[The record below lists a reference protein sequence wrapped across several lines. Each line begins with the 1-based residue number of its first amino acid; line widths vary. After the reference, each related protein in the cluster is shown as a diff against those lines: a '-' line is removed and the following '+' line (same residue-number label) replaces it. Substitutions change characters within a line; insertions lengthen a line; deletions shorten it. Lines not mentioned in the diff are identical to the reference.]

1 MSLAERVDPP
11 LTTIRQPVHSVGYV
25 AADTLIDLV
34 AHRGSQVR
42 RIILPTEL
50 IVRTSTDS
58 KI

>member
-11 LTTIRQPVHSVGYV
+11 LTTIRQPVHRVGYV
-25 AADTLIDLV
+25 AAETLIDLV
-34 AHRGSQVR
+34 AQRGSQVR

-50 IVRTSTDS
+50 IVRASTDS